1 MADSEKGGTVFSDV
15 ISRTVQKKIISL
27 LCTQIF
33 HENGREQAMRTI
45 RSLVERLLTELS
57 LGLQSNAHISSYLW
71 SAVRSRGC
79 QFLGPG
85 ELEIMVMKTISN
97 ELLAMQEDVLR
108 LILLT
113 LSKGELIARKTL
125 VMYIVQTL
133 SEDYPHVSKT
143 CVGHVVQL
151 LYRAS
156 CFNVSFLT

>member
-1 MADSEKGGTVFSDV
+1 MLH
-15 ISRTVQKKIISL
+15 L
-27 LCTQIF
+27 LSSQLLIPD
-33 HENGREQAMRTI
+33 GRMHAMQTI
-45 RSLVERLLTELS
+45 RLTVDRVVNELIAN
-57 LGLQSNAHISSYLW
+57 LQPSTHVSSHLW
-71 SAVRSRGC
+71 SAVRARGC

-85 ELEIMVMKTISN
+85 TTRREVIGETRVP
-97 ELLAMQEDVLR
+97 LAMQEDVLR
-108 LILLT
+108 LVLLT

-156 CFNVSFLT
+156 CFNVSFDIWILCYRVNHLGHQTRR